1 MFSKCGS
8 IEDIWAVFEEMPKV
22 NFNSWQIL
30 LTCCVES
37 GRGKEA
43 LDIFNEFQT
52 TRLKPNSHMFICVFT
67 ACSLVGDVR
76 KGLMYFELMSKTYN
90 LVQSIHHYTCM
101 VDMLGGAGYLDE
113 ALAFIKKMPIEPS
126 SEIWTILMD
135 HSRVHL
141 DSELAERCSELVKI
155 SDSSRF
161 GELAKQR
168 LIQIKLPVVPE
179 EKRKM
184 LGYGL
189 VDISS
194 KRYGFTAGDTSH
206 PDHEK
211 FYAQLWLLRKV
222 MIDAGYLAE
231 TKYIMHDVDEESKD
245 YCLLGHSERLV
256 LIKDLLE
263 TPARAT
269 IRITKNLRV
278 CGDCHNWLKIS
289 SLILGRSII
298 ARDAKIF
305 HHIENGKCSCGD
317 FW

>member
-1 MFSKCGS
+1 
-8 IEDIWAVFEEMPKV
+8 
-22 NFNSWQIL
+22 
-30 LTCCVES
+30 
-37 GRGKEA
+37 
-43 LDIFNEFQT
+43 
-52 TRLKPNSHMFICVFT
+52 
-67 ACSLVGDVR
+67 
-76 KGLMYFELMSKTYN
+76 
-90 LVQSIHHYTCM
+90 M

-141 DSELAERCSELVKI
+141 DSELAERCYELVKI

-211 FYAQLWLLRKV
+211 FYAQLWSLRKV

-231 TKYIMHDVDEESKD
+231 MKYIMHDVDEESKD
-245 YCLLGHSERLV
+245 YCLLGHSERLISV
-256 LIKDLLE
+256 VKCTGWELVKASGLERVAAFEKIRNETKTTIQRDTPRTGKSPGGPNQLIQTIEQLQEHGHYGVRIPVVQISGKGQSDRVYYLEKTLL
-263 TPARAT
+263 
-269 IRITKNLRV
+269 
-278 CGDCHNWLKIS
+278 
-289 SLILGRSII
+289 
-298 ARDAKIF
+298 
-305 HHIENGKCSCGD
+305 
-317 FW
+317 